1 MLSHVQLYPLP
12 PFLKA
17 FGYPAAH
24 ESNLTLGAEEAESG
38 DEDDGEYPPP
48 SWNQKNDYGRKRTV
62 TSSRMKSRKGANEEA
77 RTGNFVPTS
86 NSTRS
91 SLSSVRGYPQT
102 IKEEGDD
109 SEEEAEE
116 DELINEDVPV
126 DYEMEPDV
134 DDEESDCTEGT
145 SSDLTAATYPGG
157 WTQSTSSYLRHR
169 SYRKQSPS
177 VRVAPYDARTSRSPP
192 SPKADRDRRTS
203 IRSPTRRGR
212 RSRPKPDFPK
222 APSRRPGIAEG
233 SFHIPPLPSPI
244 EPLGEERVRDLQ
256 NMFDKVILALSMAKR
271 PCRKDELVWMIEKLI
286 PEHRNPGWR
295 GWEVRMLFYAELV
308 AESHS
313 FYLEYALSMSI
324 DGTKSYSIRERL
336 CQGLSLVDTW
346 YTSSSFGA
354 LVCNV

>member
-1 MLSHVQLYPLP
+1 
-12 PFLKA
+12 
-17 FGYPAAH
+17 
-24 ESNLTLGAEEAESG
+24 
-38 DEDDGEYPPP
+38 
-48 SWNQKNDYGRKRTV
+48 
-62 TSSRMKSRKGANEEA
+62 MKSVKSANEDA
-77 RTGNFVPTS
+77 RAGNSVPSRRPS

-91 SLSSVRGYPQT
+91 SLSSVRGYPST
-102 IKEEGDD
+102 IKEEGED

-116 DELINEDVPV
+116 DELINEDILE

-134 DDEESDCTEGT
+134 NDGESDCT
-145 SSDLTAATYPGG
+145 SPDLIAAPCPGE

-177 VRVAPYDARTSRSPP
+177 VRVVPYDTRASRSPP

-203 IRSPTRRGR
+203 MRSPTKRGR

-256 NMFDKVILALSMAKR
+256 NMFDKVVLALSMAKR
-271 PCRKDELVWMIEKLI
+271 PCRKDELVWVIEKLI

-295 GWEVRMLFYAELV
+295 GWEVRQLFYAELV
-308 AESHS
+308 TESQS
-313 FYLEYALSMSI
+313 FYQNTLSQCLSMEPNLIAFESEYVKGYHWWI
-324 DGTKSYSIRERL
+324 HGTHLLHSMR
-336 CQGLSLVDTW
+336 W
-346 YTSSSFGA
+346 YAMSD
-354 LVCNV
+354 VH

>member
-1 MLSHVQLYPLP
+1 MLSHIRLHLFP

-17 FGYPAAH
+17 FGYPATH
-24 ESNLTLGAEEAESG
+24 EPPDSNFTLDTEEGTSA

-48 SWNQKNDYGRKRTV
+48 SLSRKNNYGQKPTG
-62 TSSRMKSRKGANEEA
+62 TSSRMRSGKGANEDA
-77 RTGNFVPTS
+77 RTGNFVPSRRPS

-91 SLSSVRGYPQT
+91 SLSSVAGYPST
-102 IKEEGDD
+102 IKEEEGD

-116 DELINEDVPV
+116 DELINEGIPV
-126 DYEMEPDV
+126 EYEIEPDV
-134 DDEESDCTEGT
+134 DDGESDRTGPT
-145 SSDLTAATYPGG
+145 SPDLTTAPYPGG

-177 VRVAPYDARTSRSPP
+177 VRVAPYDTRTSRSPP
-192 SPKADRDRRTS
+192 SPKPDRDRRTS
-203 IRSPTRRGR
+203 MRSPTKRGR

-222 APSRRPGIAEG
+222 EPSRRPGIAEG

-244 EPLGEERVRDLQ
+244 EPLSEEQVRDLQ

-295 GWEVRMLFYAELV
+295 GWEVRMLF
-308 AESHS
+308 
-313 FYLEYALSMSI
+313 
-324 DGTKSYSIRERL
+324 
-336 CQGLSLVDTW
+336 
-346 YTSSSFGA
+346 
-354 LVCNV
+354 